1 MNSRLSELAISGGR
15 VFLPQIDLA
24 QGERTRVRILAH
36 DVILS
41 RAAPEGLSALNILPA
56 TVIALREGSG
66 PGVMVQ
72 MKCGTDR
79 LLARITR
86 RSADALGLAPGVGVH
101 AVIKSVSVARID
113 VGGG

>member
-1 MNSRLSELAISGGR
+1 
-15 VFLPQIDLA
+15 
-24 QGERTRVRILAH
+24 
-36 DVILS
+36 
-41 RAAPEGLSALNILPA
+41 
-56 TVIALREGSG
+56 
-66 PGVMVQ
+66 MVQ